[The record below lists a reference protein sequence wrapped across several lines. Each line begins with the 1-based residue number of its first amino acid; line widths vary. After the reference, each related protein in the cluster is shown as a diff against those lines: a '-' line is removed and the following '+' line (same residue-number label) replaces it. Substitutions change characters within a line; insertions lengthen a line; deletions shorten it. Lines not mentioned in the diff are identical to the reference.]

1 MAHLA
6 HQLPWQ
12 RLATNFDQRR
22 VARHK
27 KLLVPLNKPQ
37 QGKEITYFTVA
48 FARVLA
54 EFSATERRKHTRPAK
69 VTRDAN
75 MLSPWAFNGRRPDV
89 ITMWLILGKMETL
102 FKIARYALETVKRMC
117 S

>member
-69 VTRDAN
+69 MRTGGIV
-75 MLSPWAFNGRRPDV
+75 NGRRPDV